1 MLSKGKVYLVGAG
14 PGDPELITLKGL
26 RCLEEADVVIYDRLI
41 EPRLLSRAKE
51 GAELIYVG
59 KREGEHPWRQGEIDS
74 LLVAKAKQ
82 GKIVARLKGGDPFV
96 LGRGGEE
103 AENLAHQGVPF
114 EIVPGVS
121 AAIAAPAYAGIPVT
135 HRQLASSF
143 AVITGHKAFPEKQI
157 AWDKTGGI
165 DTLVFLMGME
175 NLATL
180 LHELLHSGLPP
191 DTPIALIHWGTTPR
205 QQTLGGTLTDIVSK
219 AEGQK
224 FSPPTVAIVG
234 EVVKLREK
242 LCWFDNKPLFGK
254 RVVVTRAKR
263 QSSHLRELLSRQGA
277 EPLELP
283 TIKIETTDLAPLNDS
298 LSRLAEFDWIIFTS
312 TNGVDIFFSEL
323 HQQELDARRLAGIK
337 VCALG
342 KATAQALS
350 GYGIKADLIPQ
361 DWSSSGILNSFT
373 KLRIEGTHILLPQAE
388 EASLSLCHGL
398 AEMGAKVERV
408 AIYRT
413 TIPEDSAG
421 AKKQITAGK
430 VDVITFTSP
439 STVRGLVALVE
450 GDVAILNQATI
461 ACIGPVTKAEA
472 EDKGL
477 RVDVVAREHSAE
489 GLVEALVD
497 KFGEN

>member
-1 MLSKGKVYLVGAG
+1 M
-14 PGDPELITLKGL
+14 
-26 RCLEEADVVIYDRLI
+26 
-41 EPRLLSRAKE
+41 
-51 GAELIYVG
+51 
-59 KREGEHPWRQGEIDS
+59 
-74 LLVAKAKQ
+74 
-82 GKIVARLKGGDPFV
+82 
-96 LGRGGEE
+96 
-103 AENLAHQGVPF
+103 
-114 EIVPGVS
+114 
-121 AAIAAPAYAGIPVT
+121 PVT
-135 HRQLASSF
+135 HRKLASSF
-143 AVITGHKAFPEKQI
+143 AVIAAHRAFPEGQI
-157 AWDKTGGI
+157 AGDKISGI

-180 LHELLHSGLPP
+180 VNELIHSGRPP
-191 DTPIALIHWGTTPR
+191 DTPIALIRWGTTPR
-205 QQTLGGTLTDIVSK
+205 QQTVVGTLTDIVLK
-219 AEGQK
+219 AEEQK

-234 EVVKLREK
+234 EVVKLRQK

-263 QSSHLRELLSRQGA
+263 QNNHLKELLFRHGA
-277 EPLELP
+277 EPVEFT
-283 TIKIETTDLAPLNDS
+283 TIKIETTGLARLNDA
-298 LSRLAEFDWIIFTS
+298 LSRLGEFDWIIFTS
-312 TNGVDIFFSEL
+312 TNGVDIFFSQL
-323 HQQELDARRLAGIK
+323 QHQELDARRLAGIK

-350 GYGIKADLIPQ
+350 GYGIEADLIPQ

-373 KLRIEGTHILLPQAE
+373 KLSIEGAHLLLPQAE

-398 AEMGAKVERV
+398 AKMGAKVERV

-413 TIPEDSAG
+413 TIPQEDTKEV
-421 AKKQITAGK
+421 KKQITTGK

-439 STVRGLVALVE
+439 STVRGLITLME
-450 GDVAILNQATI
+450 GDVAVLNQATI

-477 RVDVVAREHSAE
+477 RVDVVAKEHSVN